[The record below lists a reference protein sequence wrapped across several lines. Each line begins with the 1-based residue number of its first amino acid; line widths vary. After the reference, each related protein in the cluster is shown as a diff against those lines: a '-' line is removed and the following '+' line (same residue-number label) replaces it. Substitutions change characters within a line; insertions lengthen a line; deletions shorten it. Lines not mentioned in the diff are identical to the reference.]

1 MVKNCHYKERNH
13 KDQSLFSAHKRLVA
27 LFVDSKSLS
36 VDLKAT
42 ILLFIT
48 SSFHHCCPSFH
59 HCCPSFHQFHM
70 APAQLLLVFL
80 TIVLRFVSAQ
90 QNDGSV
96 SVGASLTATSNLKP
110 WLSSSGEFAF
120 GFQQVKGTD
129 NFLLSIW
136 YDKIPDKTIIWY
148 PEEGRMVPTGSKV
161 ELLRESGLVLTD
173 PQGTEVW
180 RSGSISGVASGFMN
194 DTGNFVVFGGNSR
207 KLWGSYDFP
216 ANTLLPTQVMERG
229 GGMNST
235 ISDANFSGGRFQLRL
250 LPDGNLVLNTR
261 DTLSGNT
268 YDAYYISGTYDDSNS
283 TNSGKQVIFD
293 ATGYMYILRRN
304 GQRFDLTPRGS
315 LPSGDYYHRATL
327 DSDGV
332 FRQYYFP
339 KNPTSN
345 TTWKVIWFVPDNIC
359 VDINDDSN
367 TGACGFNNVCSF
379 DGNQPNCECPQGFSL
394 LDPNNPSGDCKPHFT
409 PTCDEVG
416 SNNGEDMFD
425 FIELDNTDWPFSDYV
440 HMNPSNEN
448 TCKSSCLEDCFC
460 AVAIYRDTQC
470 WKKKLPLSNGRKVA
484 SANVK
489 AFIKYR
495 IGDQP
500 LKNPLG
506 LPGKNKDR
514 RTLIV
519 VGSVLL
525 GTSVF
530 VIFVLT
536 GVICVGFFV
545 IYKKKPINTYSIRK
559 AVETNLP
566 SFTYQELV
574 EATDG
579 FKDELGKGGFGIVY
593 KGVIG
598 KKIVA
603 VKKLNTVVHDS
614 DKEFKTEVDTIAKTH
629 HKNLVQLLGYCDEGD
644 QRLLVY
650 EYMSNGTLAMFLFGD
665 SRPTWRQRSHIAVG
679 IAKGLAYLHE
689 ECSTQIIHC
698 DIKPQNILLD
708 DYFNAKIS
716 DFGMAKLLMLN
727 QSHTNT
733 GIRGTK
739 GYLAPEWFRNTPV
752 TVKVDVYSFGVL
764 LLEIIS
770 CRKSLVF
777 ESDDE
782 GMVVLTDLAWDCY
795 QEGRLEAFVENDM
808 EALNDHKKLATFVM
822 VGLWCVQ
829 ENSSLR
835 PTMRKV
841 NQMLEGGIEVVEP
854 PCPYSSF
861 SVTNY

>member
-1 MVKNCHYKERNH
+1 MAAA
-13 KDQSLFSAHKRLVA
+13 QLRLV
-27 LFVDSKSLS
+27 
-36 VDLKAT
+36 
-42 ILLFIT
+42 FI
-48 SSFHHCCPSFH
+48 
-59 HCCPSFHQFHM
+59 
-70 APAQLLLVFL
+70 
-80 TIVLRFVSAQ
+80 TIVLRFIAAQ

-96 SVGASLTATSNLKP
+96 SVGASLKATSDVKP

-120 GFQQVKGTD
+120 GFKQVQGND

-136 YDKIPDKTIIWY
+136 YEKIPDKTIVWY

-235 ISDANFSGGRFQLRL
+235 ISPTNFSGGRFQLRL
-250 LPDGNLVLNTR
+250 LPDGNLVLNIR

-283 TNSGKQVIFD
+283 TNSGEQVIFD

-339 KNPTSN
+339 KNPISN
-345 TTWKVIWFVPDNIC
+345 TNWEVIWFVPDNIC
-359 VDINDDSN
+359 VDSSDRSS

-379 DGNQPNCECPQGFSL
+379 DGNRPNCECPKGFSL
-394 LDPNNPSGDCKPHFT
+394 LDPNNPSGDCKPDFT
-409 PTCDEVG
+409 PTCDEVD
-416 SNNGEDMFD
+416 SNNGRGMFD
-425 FIELDNTDWPFSDYV
+425 FIELQNIDWPFSDYV

-470 WKKKLPLSNGRKVA
+470 WKKKLPLSNGRKVD
-484 SANVK
+484 SANVR
-489 AFIKYR
+489 AFVKYQ
-495 IGDQP
+495 IGDHP
-500 LKNPLG
+500 LQNPLG

-514 RTLIV
+514 RSLIV

-530 VIFVLT
+530 IIFVLT

-545 IYKKKPINTYSIRK
+545 IYKKKPMNTYSIRK

-665 SRPTWRQRSHIAVG
+665 TRPTWRQRSHIAVG

-698 DIKPQNILLD
+698 DIKPKNILLD
-708 DYFNAKIS
+708 DYCNAKIS

-752 TVKVDVYSFGVL
+752 TIKVDVYSFGVL

-795 QEGRLEAFVENDM
+795 QEGRLEAFVENDL